1 MQIIEKLELN
11 KLKEKVNSICKEK
24 NFEHKIEIKSID
36 EFEKNIEDY
45 TFIDTIRIK
54 QAFSNI
60 AYNMT
65 NEDVKKSLK
74 NYYVMYLRYVE
85 LPINH
90 PITFAFLMSDKQLIF
105 KNGPETGLEK
115 VVDCFEGKSYRRN
128 LMSLS
133 SKITEV
139 LKSYDEKNS
148 DKYYTELAKDVIGT
162 SVTLT
167 KNAVGLVITDKLKF
181 TADLVHTIFTAV
193 STAESAGAIIHN
205 ALLEKLKELCDPT
218 QIANYLLSLI
228 ITVATGGT
236 IPQDIVG
243 FAVDQGVEIFK
254 TSYSLISSE
263 ISKQTKNQKK
273 PFFYDVRC

>member
-11 KLKEKVNSICKEK
+11 ELKEKVNLICKEK
-24 NFEHKIEIKSID
+24 NFEHKIKIKSIY
-36 EFEKNIEDY
+36 EFEKNIENY

-74 NYYVMYLRYVE
+74 NYDVMYLRYVE

-90 PITFAFLMSDKQLIF
+90 PITFAFLMSEKQFDF

-115 VVDCFEGKSYRRN
+115 VVDYFDGKSYLQS

-148 DKYYTELAKDVIGT
+148 DKYYTEIAKDITGT

-167 KNAVGLVITDKLKF
+167 KNAVGLVIPDKLKF

-193 STAESAGAIIHN
+193 STAESAGAIIHK
-205 ALLEKLKELCDPT
+205 ALLEKLKDLCDPT

-254 TSYSLISSE
+254 SSYSLISSE